1 MAATTAGTTT
11 GATTTSRSRP
21 APLHDLAELIGHYLS
36 VRVTYVH
43 GDGQDEHVEFVGMVT
58 AVAPLV
64 SVDQAGSAQPFT
76 LPPDPRSYRLV
87 PRSPYAPAG
96 WGETE
101 LSPRYETTWKVRAP
115 KGAAVN
121 PQSHA
126 FVPGPPRPRPVP
138 ATGWPPGAT
147 PPIVPPDPSPGAQR

>member
-1 MAATTAGTTT
+1 M
-11 GATTTSRSRP
+11 
-21 APLHDLAELIGHYLS
+21 HDLAEMIGHYLS

-43 GDGQDEHVEFVGMVT
+43 SDGQDEHIEFVGMVT

-64 SVDQAGSAQPFT
+64 SVDQSASAKPFT
-76 LPPDPRSYRLV
+76 LPPDPKSYRLV

-101 LSPRYETTWKVRAP
+101 LSPRYETTWRVRAP

-126 FVPGPPRPRPVP
+126 FEPGKPRPRPGP
-138 ATGWPPGAT
+138 ATGGPPGAT
-147 PPIVPPDPSPGAQR
+147 PPIAASDGTPTPRVQP